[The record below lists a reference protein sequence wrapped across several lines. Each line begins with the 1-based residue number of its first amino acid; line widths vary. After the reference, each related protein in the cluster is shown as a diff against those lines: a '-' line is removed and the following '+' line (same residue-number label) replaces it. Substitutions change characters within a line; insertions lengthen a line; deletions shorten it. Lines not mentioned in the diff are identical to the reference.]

1 MSDKLASYRR
11 ADAPLPD
18 HNRLW
23 PLYGAGFET
32 MGRGGQ
38 PIEVPMPQY
47 GPNELLVRHDACG
60 LCFSDVKVIRA
71 GEEHPRIYRDMQ
83 ANPVVLGH
91 EVTLTVVGVGDN
103 LRDQYRVGDRFIVQ
117 ADIYVGGVG
126 YAYGYEIQGGLSQ
139 YSVVDRRVLNADH
152 GNHLIPIQS
161 STGYAE
167 SALTEPWTCVIAAY
181 RLKYRTGLKQ
191 GGTTWIIGAHPSPA
205 GEGGAG
211 GGGYTISAGFD
222 ESSHP
227 DRLLLTDVPAEFA
240 GWLRMQAA
248 ALGVEVIEVDDVA
261 APPVEQMDDIVMLGA
276 DPDLVE
282 TVSPRLAYF
291 GILAIIADT
300 PPLRTVSV
308 DVGRVHYNRWL
319 YVGSRGPDIARV
331 YSDVPI
337 RSELKPGGRA
347 WFVGAGGPMGQM
359 HIQRAVEAP
368 NGPRTIFCTARTDRR
383 LRVVESIYR
392 ADAEAK
398 AIAFTCVSRENEA
411 VYRQTLEKVGAS
423 GFDDIMVMAPDAD
436 AIAEAA
442 DYITPGGVMNI
453 FAGIARG
460 TMASLDL
467 SDIYLKDVRFIG
479 HSGLTTEDMRLTL
492 HQVESG
498 NLSPHRLVAAV
509 GSLSAARDGLQAVK
523 DAVFPGKIVIYP
535 HIKEMP
541 LTPLPELKDN
551 LPSVYARLKEGR
563 EWTVEAEEE
572 FLRLMLA

>member
-1 MSDKLASYRR
+1 
-11 ADAPLPD
+11 
-18 HNRLW
+18 
-23 PLYGAGFET
+23 
-32 MGRGGQ
+32 
-38 PIEVPMPQY
+38 
-47 GPNELLVRHDACG
+47 
-60 LCFSDVKVIRA
+60 
-71 GEEHPRIYRDMQ
+71 
-83 ANPVVLGH
+83 
-91 EVTLTVVGVGDN
+91 
-103 LRDQYRVGDRFIVQ
+103 
-117 ADIYVGGVG
+117 
-126 YAYGYEIQGGLSQ
+126 
-139 YSVVDRRVLNADH
+139 
-152 GNHLIPIQS
+152 
-161 STGYAE
+161 
-167 SALTEPWTCVIAAY
+167 
-181 RLKYRTGLKQ
+181 
-191 GGTTWIIGAHPSPA
+191 
-205 GEGGAG
+205 
-211 GGGYTISAGFD
+211 
-222 ESSHP
+222 
-227 DRLLLTDVPAEFA
+227 
-240 GWLRMQAA
+240 MQAA

-261 APPVEQMDDIVMLGA
+261 TPPAPQVDDIVLLGA
-276 DPDLVE
+276 DPDLIEVI
-282 TVSPRLAYF
+282 SSRLAYL
-291 GILAIIADT
+291 GILAIVADE
-300 PPLRTVSV
+300 PLSRKVEV

-319 YVGSRGPDIARV
+319 YVGGPGSDIARA

-347 WFVGAGGPMGQM
+347 CFVGAGGPMGQM
-359 HIQRAVEAP
+359 HVQRAVEGP

-398 AIAFTCVSRENEA
+398 AIAFTCVSRQDEV
-411 VYRQTLEKVGAS
+411 VYRQTLEKVGAL
-423 GFDDIMVMAPDAD
+423 GFDDIVVMAPDAG

-442 DYITPGGVMNI
+442 DYIAPRGVMNI
-453 FAGIARG
+453 FAGVARG

-467 SDIYLKDVRFIG
+467 SDVYLKDVRFIG

-498 NLSPHRLVAAV
+498 NLSPHRLVAAI